1 MLLAEKIVYFCTNK
15 CYGAL
20 PWQKS
25 ALFFL
30 LVWIWF
36 TSSNRKGSP
45 HDGLLRCCDEDSVE
59 EALGALHFKTF
70 VFKIRLQFSGFNLGH
85 CCPPWTKYADVLCE
99 IPVLDLQ
106 SNKIKH
112 SGIDCQVQVR
122 VGWAPYHSDLNM
134 AQVVVSLPLSF
145 SSSHPVACRDSSE
158 DFLAAGLH

>member
-1 MLLAEKIVYFCTNK
+1 MLWCSTLTKISSF
-15 CYGAL
+15 
-20 PWQKS
+20 
-25 ALFFL
+25 FFL

-36 TSSNRKGSP
+36 TSSNRKGS

-85 CCPPWTKYADVLCE
+85 SCPPWTKYADVLCE

-106 SNKIKH
+106 SNKIRH
-112 SGIDCQVQVR
+112 SGIDSQVQVR

-134 AQVVVSLPLSF
+134 AQVVVFSSIVFLFF
-145 SSSHPVACRDSSE
+145 SSSCMQRQFWGFFGSWASLKSVI
-158 DFLAAGLH
+158 L